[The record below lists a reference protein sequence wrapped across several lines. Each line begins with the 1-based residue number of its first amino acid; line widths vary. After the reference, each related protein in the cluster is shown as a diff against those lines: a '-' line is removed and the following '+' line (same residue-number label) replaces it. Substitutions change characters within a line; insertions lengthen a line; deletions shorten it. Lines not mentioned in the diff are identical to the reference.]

1 MKNSTISTISTAKQ
15 LSKKINQLKNLI
27 KKFPS
32 VRSLIRRWGFELV
45 ILEGR
50 LEALKAVVAVVETP
64 QQLTIWDIAPM
75 NLTHGLTADKKLN
88 YWEDAGK
95 AHLIQET
102 PTKTYVYYR
111 NHLVVDCGTPKELA
125 RTYGFILTGN

>member
-1 MKNSTISTISTAKQ
+1 MKNSSISTKSQ
-15 LSKKINQLKNLI
+15 LSKRINQLNNLI
-27 KKFPS
+27 SKFPR
-32 VRSLIRRWGFELV
+32 VRSLIRKWAFELT

-50 LEALKAVVAVVETP
+50 LEALKAVAVVETP
-64 QQLTIWDIAPM
+64 KQLTIWDIAPM

-88 YWEDAGK
+88 YWEDDTHT
-95 AHLIQET
+95 HLIQET

>member
-1 MKNSTISTISTAKQ
+1 MKNSSISITKQISKR
-15 LSKKINQLKNLI
+15 INQLNSLI
-27 KKFPS
+27 AKFPR
-32 VRSLIRRWGFELV
+32 VRSLIRKWAFELT

-50 LEALKAVVAVVETP
+50 LEALKAVAVVETP
-64 QQLTIWDIAPM
+64 KQLTIWDIAPM
-75 NLTHGLTADKKLN
+75 NLTHGLTAGKKLN
-88 YWEDAGK
+88 YWEDDTHT
-95 AHLIQET
+95 HLIQET

>member
-1 MKNSTISTISTAKQ
+1 MKNSTISTKSQ
-15 LSKKINQLKNLI
+15 LSKQINQLKNLI
-27 KKFPS
+27 SKFPS
-32 VRSLIRRWGFELV
+32 VRSLVRKWGFELTV
-45 ILEGR
+45 LEGR
-50 LEALKAVVAVVETP
+50 LESLKAVAVVETP
-64 QQLTIWDIAPM
+64 KQLTIWDIAPM

>member
-1 MKNSTISTISTAKQ
+1 MKNSTISTKSQ
-15 LSKKINQLKNLI
+15 LSKQINQLKNLI
-27 KKFPS
+27 SKFPS
-32 VRSLIRRWGFELV
+32 VRSLVRKWGFELTV
-45 ILEGR
+45 LEGR
-50 LEALKAVVAVVETP
+50 LESLKAVAVVETP
-64 QQLTIWDIAPM
+64 KQLTIWDIAPM

-88 YWEDAGK
+88 YWEDDTHT
-95 AHLIQET
+95 HLIQETPT

>member
-1 MKNSTISTISTAKQ
+1 MKNSSISTKSQ
-15 LSKKINQLKNLI
+15 LSKRINQLNNLI
-27 KKFPS
+27 SKFPR
-32 VRSLIRRWGFELV
+32 VRSLIRKWAFELT

-50 LEALKAVVAVVETP
+50 LEALKAVAVVETP
-64 QQLTIWDIAPM
+64 KQLTIWDIAPM
-75 NLTHGLTADKKLN
+75 NLTHGLTDKKLN
-88 YWEDAGK
+88 YWEDDTHT
-95 AHLIQET
+95 HLIQET